1 MLFMKSDQ
9 THDLGHLSMVIHD
22 DHDLRLPDDHNTT
35 DYVSFSPKKSMM
47 GPLLTGTESNHDGFG
62 TNLKDVSEVLTLY
75 NVDTAAMLK
84 KWDNL
89 KKSGQMYDLLDW
101 NCARGAIEVFN
112 AGYPNCVV
120 PEAPLWTP
128 ESAFQYIKQLQPRVN
143 SDVTDPKSVPLE
155 TIHSRQIEPPPT
167 GVSVVVVVVIVLA
180 AFFGTLLLAV
190 LGGLIV
196 IMKIRGDAERKLD
209 GALARLLISAA
220 AQNMGNTKSK
230 GAVHDINLAIHHQKS
245 GKASE
250 AEFSEWAKENNMSA
264 KQAKILWKELDA
276 NHDKTLSKEEWNK
289 FIKHRPHL
297 NFLVA
302 RMKSVAPTQCRESV

>member
-1 MLFMKSDQ
+1 M
-9 THDLGHLSMVIHD
+9 HI
-22 DHDLRLPDDHNTT
+22 LRFYFL
-35 DYVSFSPKKSMM
+35 
-47 GPLLTGTESNHDGFG
+47 
-62 TNLKDVSEVLTLY
+62 
-75 NVDTAAMLK
+75 
-84 KWDNL
+84 
-89 KKSGQMYDLLDW
+89 
-101 NCARGAIEVFN
+101 
-112 AGYPNCVV
+112 
-120 PEAPLWTP
+120 
-128 ESAFQYIKQLQPRVN
+128 QLQPHVN
-143 SDVTDPKSVPLE
+143 SGVTDPKSVPLE

-167 GVSVVVVVVIVLA
+167 GVSVVVVVAIVLA

-230 GAVHDINLAIHHQKS
+230 GAVHPAADDINLAIHHQKS

-276 NHDKTLSKEEWNK
+276 NHDKTVSKEEWNK

-302 RMKSVAPTQCRESV
+302 RMKSVAPTQ